1 MADNAIW
8 SDMDGGEALGPT
20 KGLIVRFF
28 RGTKRNVF
36 KSTADGY
43 PQDIAVDYV
52 RIGQVGERDDVVH
65 EVNLIQADK
74 RWPDQWRA
82 YQEGREQV
90 SDGMPLDMLFPGNP
104 EVVSTLKLNHIH
116 TIEQLA
122 GITDTNKFSFALVW
136 QQKAMKFLDAR
147 KEDAMPAMEAKMAA
161 LLAQVEALKTASE
174 QKPKRGR
181 PPSVKTPERELAHE

>member
-8 SDMDGGEALGPT
+8 SDMDGGEATGPT

-36 KSTADGY
+36 KSEADGY
-43 PQDIAVDYV
+43 PQDNAVDYV

-65 EVNLIQADK
+65 EVRLINADK
-74 RWPDQWRA
+74 KWPEQWRA

-90 SDGMPLDMLFPGNP
+90 ADGMPLDMLFPGSP
-104 EVVSTLKLNHIH
+104 EVVSTLKANHIH

-122 GITDTNKFSFALVW
+122 DITDSNKFSFALVW
-136 QQKAMKFLDAR
+136 QQKAKKFLEAR
-147 KEDAMPAMEAKMAA
+147 QGDAMPAMEAKMAA
-161 LLAQVEALKTASE
+161 LLAQVEALKTAAE
-174 QKPKRGR
+174 NKPRRGR
-181 PPSVKTPERELAHE
+181 PPKAQETINELR

>member
-20 KGLIVRFF
+20 KGLIVRFY

-36 KSTADGY
+36 KSTAEGY
-43 PQDIAVDYV
+43 PQDEGVDYV

-65 EVNLIQADK
+65 EVRLIQADK
-74 RWPDQWRA
+74 RWPEQWRA

-104 EVVSTLKLNHIH
+104 EIVSTLKANHIH

-122 GITDTNKFSFALVW
+122 DITDASKFAGALVW
-136 QQKAMKFLDAR
+136 QQKARKFLESRKDDAV
-147 KEDAMPAMEAKMAA
+147 PQMEAKMAA
-161 LLAQVEALKTASE
+161 LLAQVEALKAANE
-174 QKPKRGR
+174 QKPRRGR
-181 PPSVKTPERELAHE
+181 PPKAQEIAP